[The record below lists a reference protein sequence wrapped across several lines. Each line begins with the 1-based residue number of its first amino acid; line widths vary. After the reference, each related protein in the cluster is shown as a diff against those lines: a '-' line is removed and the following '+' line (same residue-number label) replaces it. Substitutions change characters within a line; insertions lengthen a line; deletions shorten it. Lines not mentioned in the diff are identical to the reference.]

1 MKDKLLIIRE
11 VKAFIE
17 SLDEI
22 LINLPRREVVLKE
35 RFKKDSYDLLEL
47 VYMANQVEL
56 KDRHIYQRQCLTKI
70 SMLDYYLEVCF
81 KKKYMIEKQVLKR
94 SRKLLQINKM
104 MYGWIYESKSK

>member
-1 MKDKLLIIRE
+1 MIIRE

-17 SLDEI
+17 SLDKI

-47 VYMANQVEL
+47 VYMANQMEV
-56 KDRHIYQRQCLTKI
+56 KDRQHYQRQCLTKI

-81 KKKYMIEKQVLKR
+81 KKKYMSEKQVLKR

>member
-1 MKDKLLIIRE
+1 MKDKLLIVRE
-11 VKAFIE
+11 IKSFIE
-17 SLDEI
+17 SLDEA

-47 VYMANQVEL
+47 VYMVNQMEL
-56 KDRHIYQRQCLTKI
+56 RHIYQRQCLTKI

-81 KKKYMIEKQVLKR
+81 KKKYMSEKQVLKR
-94 SRKLLQINKM
+94 SRKLLQMNKM